1 MKSLLLL
8 KKSYLFLLLKKNI
21 LICQNTRSA
30 LWDVKKRFCDVKNSD
45 LFCYIKK
52 KKEKIFDDKSSVL
65 FLLYILKKDFLR
77 RKLRS

>member
-52 KKEKIFDDKSSVL
+52 KKKIFDDKSSVL